1 MAQTLGLQ
9 AQLGNTCE
17 FITGQMGLAIEPGD
31 LITVTH
37 PSAGWI
43 DKIMRVIETEE
54 FPNEEVKLS
63 CVEYDASV
71 YVDEYTSV

>member
-1 MAQTLGLQ
+1 
-9 AQLGNTCE
+9 
-17 FITGQMGLAIEPGD
+17 
-31 LITVTH
+31 
-37 PSAGWI
+37 
-43 DKIMRVIETEE
+43 MRVIETEE